1 MATGFS
7 PEEEDLYFD
16 TIEAVGR
23 RIATAGTAAELLAA
37 VRGAYTGFER
47 AYAAAPQSARAAVA
61 CCAGCDT
68 CCHDDVAV
76 QAHEVFVVAEYVQ
89 KKFPPAELEAL
100 IARSAEHRASYA
112 ARQGEPLQLTEKRP
126 CPLLRE
132 GDCSVYVAR
141 PEICRAYLSRSFDD
155 CVKNFMAGYV
165 EIDVKVR
172 GLSGGMFAIMLGMD
186 QAIEAAG
193 YDARAYDFGSAL
205 HEALTNSLCVV
216 RWARKEAAF
225 PDDCVE
231 R

>member
-1 MATGFS
+1 MARGFS

-16 TIEAVGR
+16 TIDAVGR
-23 RIATAGTAAELLAA
+23 RIAEAATATELLAA
-37 VRGAYTGFER
+37 VRGAYARFER
-47 AYAAAPQSARAAVA
+47 AYTAAPAAARRAVA

-76 QAHEVFVVAEYVQ
+76 QAHEVFVVAEFVQ
-89 KKFPPAELEAL
+89 KKWSPEELEQL
-100 IARSAEHRASYA
+100 IARCAAHRASYA
-112 ARQGEPLQLTEKRP
+112 ARQGEPLPLTAKRP

-132 GDCSVYVAR
+132 GDCSVYPAR

-155 CVKNFMAGYV
+155 CVTNFEAGYV
-165 EIDVKVR
+165 KIDVGVR
-172 GLSGGMFAIMLGMD
+172 GLSGRMFALMLGMD

-205 HEALTNSLCVV
+205 HQALTDGRSLQ
-216 RWARKEAAF
+216 RWSEKAPAF
-225 PDDCVE
+225 PDDCLE

>member
-1 MATGFS
+1 MASGFS

-16 TIEAVGR
+16 TIDSVGR
-23 RIATAGTAAELLAA
+23 RVAEAGTAAELLAV
-37 VRGAYTGFER
+37 VRGAYTSFER
-47 AYAAAPQSARAAVA
+47 SYASAPRSARAAVA

-76 QAHEVFVVAEYVQ
+76 QAHEVFVVAEFVQ
-89 KKFPPAELEAL
+89 KKFPPEELERL
-100 IARSAEHRASYA
+100 IARSAEHRAGYA
-112 ARQGEPLQLTEKRP
+112 ARQGEPLPLTAKRP

-132 GDCSVYVAR
+132 GDCSVYPAR

-155 CVKNFMAGYV
+155 CVTNFTAGYV
-165 EIDVKVR
+165 KIDVGVR
-172 GLSGGMFAIMLGMD
+172 GLSGRMFALMLGMD

-216 RWARKEAAF
+216 RWAQKSPAF
-225 PDDCVE
+225 PDDCLE